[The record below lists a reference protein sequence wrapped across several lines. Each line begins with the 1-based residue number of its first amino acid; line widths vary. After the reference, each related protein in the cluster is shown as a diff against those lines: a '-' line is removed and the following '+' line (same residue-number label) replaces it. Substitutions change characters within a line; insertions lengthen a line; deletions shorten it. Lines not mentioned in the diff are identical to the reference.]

1 MALNKLKYN
10 SLNLTPA
17 ANKAIGF
24 DSDADALEATL
35 SGGAMVFIKKLTASD
50 TSTLSFVNGSSDV
63 VLDSTYKEYIFMF
76 RDIHPASD
84 GVFLTFQADTGTNTN
99 YNQTITSSYFTAY
112 HFEDGSSSGLS
123 YITSGD
129 QAQGTSFQRVSQQ
142 IGNDND
148 QAASGILRIFN
159 PADTTFVKHFLGT
172 SASIANDDGPTNTFS
187 AGYFN
192 TTTALT
198 RVQFKMSAGTID
210 AGDICLYGIN

>member
-1 MALNKLKYN
+1 
-10 SLNLTPA
+10 
-17 ANKAIGF
+17 
-24 DSDADALEATL
+24 
-35 SGGAMVFIKKLTASD
+35 MVFIKKLTASSS
-50 TSTLSFVNGSSDV
+50 STLDFLNGSSDV
-63 VLDSTYKEYIFMF
+63 VFDSTYKEYVFTF
-76 RDIHPASD
+76 KDIHPSND

-112 HFEDGSSSGLS
+112 HFEDGSSTGLS

-148 QAASGILRIFN
+148 QAVSGTLQIFN
-159 PADTTFVKHFLGT
+159 PADTTFVKHFMGNC
-172 SASIANDDGPTNTFS
+172 ASIANDDGPTNTFS

>member
-1 MALNKLKYN
+1 MSIVTLNDRAVRSVTTFG
-10 SLNLTPA
+10 SLNTG
-17 ANKAIGF
+17 N
-24 DSDADALEATL
+24 
-35 SGGAMVFIKKLTASD
+35 MVFIKKLTASSS
-50 TSTLSFVNGSSDV
+50 STLDFLNGSSDV
-63 VLDSTYKEYIFMF
+63 VFDSTYKEYVFTF
-76 RDIHPASD
+76 KDIHPSND

-112 HFEDGSSSGLS
+112 HFEDGSSTGLS
-123 YITSGD
+123 YITTGD
-129 QAQGTSFQRVSQQ
+129 QAQGTSFQRVSQHV
-142 IGNDND
+142 GNDND
-148 QAASGILRIFN
+148 QAVSGILRIFN

>member
-1 MALNKLKYN
+1 MSIVTLNDRAVRSVSSFGSVN
-10 SLNLTPA
+10 TGN
-17 ANKAIGF
+17 
-24 DSDADALEATL
+24 
-35 SGGAMVFIKKLTASD
+35 MVFIKKLTASSS
-50 TSTLSFVNGSSDV
+50 STLDFLNGSSDV
-63 VLDSTYKEYIFMF
+63 VFDSTYKEYVFTF
-76 RDIHPASD
+76 KDIHPSND

-112 HFEDGSSSGLS
+112 HFEDGSSTGLS

-148 QAASGILRIFN
+148 QAVSGTLQIFN
-159 PADTTFVKHFLGT
+159 PADTTFVKHFMGNC
-172 SASIANDDGPTNTFS
+172 ASIANDDGPTNTFS

>member
-1 MALNKLKYN
+1 MSIVTLNDRAVRSVSSFG
-10 SLNLTPA
+10 SLNTG
-17 ANKAIGF
+17 NMI
-24 DSDADALEATL
+24 
-35 SGGAMVFIKKLTASD
+35 FIKKLTAS
-50 TSTLSFVNGSSDV
+50 SSNTLDFLNGSSDV
-63 VLDSTYKEYIFMF
+63 VFDSTYKEYVFTF
-76 RDIHPASD
+76 KDIHPSND

-112 HFEDGSSSGLS
+112 HFEDGSSTGLS

-148 QAASGILRIFN
+148 QAVSGTLQIFN
-159 PADTTFVKHFLGT
+159 PADTTFVKHFIGNC
-172 SASIANDDGPTNTFS
+172 ASIANDDGPTNTFS

-198 RVQFKMSAGTID
+198 RVQFKMSSGNID